1 MSNLPVNAPPVAP
14 VVEPVVAPV
23 VEPVVV
29 AIPSPAAPGA
39 PGEKTKF
46 AGKYDSVEALEA
58 GYAEAQRV
66 ISSRTVQ
73 SFADLTTK
81 IGGPIEEVVATYI
94 ADGKL
99 SIAQTAAF
107 QSAGIG
113 ADLAERIVAG
123 EANRIRVAQYQ
134 VEEVKTQVAQVAGGK
149 AQQDAVLNWA
159 SNNLLKGE
167 IEGLNAR
174 LNDPTTSVSAMRELM
189 FMHQKSH
196 GTVGSRPMVEGM
208 TPPAEANGYE
218 SADDVINA
226 MRMVRKQGYVDEATK
241 RKLSNT
247 PQKFMQGNN

>member
-1 MSNLPVNAPPVAP
+1 MDNQPTNDIPP
-14 VVEPVVAPV
+14 VEPVVDAT
-23 VEPVVV
+23 VV
-29 AIPSPAAPGA
+29 ASIPPPSTSPPV
-39 PGEKTKF
+39 EQRKW

-73 SFADLTTK
+73 SFGDLTAK

-99 SIAQTAAF
+99 SLAQTTAF
-107 QSAGIG
+107 QNAGIG

-174 LNDPTTSVSAMRELM
+174 LNDPSTSVSAMRELM

-208 TPPAEANGYE
+208 TPPAEANGYD
-218 SADDVINA
+218 SAGDVINA

-241 RKLSNT
+241 RKLANT
-247 PQKFMQGNN
+247 PQKFIEGHR

>member
-1 MSNLPVNAPPVAP
+1 MDNQPANDIPP
-14 VVEPVVAPV
+14 VEPVVDAT
-23 VEPVVV
+23 VV
-29 AIPSPAAPGA
+29 ASIPPPSTSPPSAP
-39 PGEKTKF
+39 PTEQRKW

-73 SFADLTTK
+73 SFEDLTTK

-99 SIAQTAAF
+99 SLAQTAAF
-107 QSAGIG
+107 QNAGIG

-174 LNDPTTSVSAMRELM
+174 LNDPSTSVSAMRELM

-208 TPPAEANGYE
+208 TPPAEANGYD
-218 SADDVINA
+218 SVDSVVNA
-226 MRMVRKQGYVDEATK
+226 MRMVRKQGYVDEATR
-241 RKLSNT
+241 RKLANT
-247 PQKFMQGNN
+247 PQNFMQGMNQ